1 MRSLAIDPALQLALR
16 LALGAV
22 LLQAAAHKLRDVAAF
37 ASAIAAY
44 RLLPERRSR
53 AAAAAFAVAEL
64 AIGCALLLP
73 AAGPLPSVAAGAL
86 IAVYSLA
93 VAVNLARGRREI
105 DCGCAGPAARQ
116 PLRGSLLVR
125 NAALVA
131 MAAICALPATSRS
144 LLWIDALT
152 IAAGTAALWIVYVA
166 VETALSNAARLGALR
181 T

>member
-116 PLRGSLLVR
+116 PLRGGDLR
-125 NAALVA
+125 
-131 MAAICALPATSRS
+131 
-144 LLWIDALT
+144 
-152 IAAGTAALWIVYVA
+152 AAGHLPIAPLDRRADDRRGHGGAVDRLRCRRDRALQR
-166 VETALSNAARLGALR
+166 SPPRGAEDL